1 MAVSGPAGSS
11 SLSVAKISVFLCF
24 LDFVCLVSPPQF
36 LLQQHTKNMTAS
48 PPPTD
53 INHSNTPDGTEPPPA
68 ATVIEQAVPAPA
80 TPRIPTAV
88 RDAQR
93 SSLAASRAA
102 IQSRKIAAAAQS
114 IICLYRRTR
123 LRIEKRNALY
133 PFPAA
138 FYNTY
143 GPFIPLSSRI
153 DHQNSFGSTP
163 NASATSSVVSQDKAS
178 FVVFYI
184 PRVVLV
190 RF

>member
-1 MAVSGPAGSS
+1 MDLLAGWYEVLFILVSYSSYVFWLFRGPAGSS
-11 SLSVAKISVFLCF
+11 SLSVAKIAVFLCF

-68 ATVIEQAVPAPA
+68 ATVIEPAVRAPA

-102 IQSRKIAAAAQS
+102 IQSRKLAAAAQS
-114 IICLYRRTR
+114 IIRLYR
-123 LRIEKRNALY
+123 I
-133 PFPAA
+133 
-138 FYNTY
+138 
-143 GPFIPLSSRI
+143 
-153 DHQNSFGSTP
+153 
-163 NASATSSVVSQDKAS
+163 VSH
-178 FVVFYI
+178 
-184 PRVVLV
+184 PRCVL
-190 RF
+190 